1 MSKIILAI
9 LSIFFFHC
17 SYVFS
22 IEVLPTNKETT
33 EIKFLGNKIKF
44 LDKNEKIFIE
54 KINGKVEEYTY
65 KNNVYI
71 QSENGKIVKLLETF
85 IFDNY
90 GDFESRFRK
99 IAKGIFYLSGP
110 GIGCNESKKN
120 LYHEI
125 KDNGFSYINCIS
137 SKILNNKKEIF
148 GPNLKDG
155 WGNHLRLD
163 LRAKKIKSIMDKNKL
178 KTPAEMVRNEHY
190 FYKNG
195 QIIWIFFSADKKMFI
210 KDSTKQEI
218 SNHINNLKKI
228 HQSFEKKF
236 RFIETNSLKFN

>member
-85 IFDNY
+85 IFDNF
-90 GDFESRFRK
+90 GDYESRFRK

-110 GIGCNESKKN
+110 EIGCNESKKN
-120 LYHEI
+120 LYYEV

-137 SKILNNKKEIF
+137 SKILNNKEEIF

-163 LRAKKIKSIMDKNKL
+163 LRAKNIKSI
-178 KTPAEMVRNEHY
+178 
-190 FYKNG
+190 
-195 QIIWIFFSADKKMFI
+195 
-210 KDSTKQEI
+210 
-218 SNHINNLKKI
+218 
-228 HQSFEKKF
+228 
-236 RFIETNSLKFN
+236 NSLKVGSFKEWDSLSHFNFLLQIEKDFKIRFNTNDFSSLKSIKEISKKIKNKIEK